1 MLDQLQSSDFAHLK
15 GTDISIRF
23 HPEVTLEARLL
34 DVSEVK
40 GDTTLERNPFSLI
53 LQTTQKKEAYPQAI
67 YTLIH
72 PEKGDMQLFM
82 VPLGNDGNGMRY
94 EIVFS

>member
-1 MLDQLQSSDFAHLK
+1 MLDQLQVSNFAHLEGK
-15 GTDISIRF
+15 NLNIRF
-23 HPEVTLEARLL
+23 TPEVTLEARLIE
-34 DVSEVK
+34 VSEVH
-40 GDTTLERNPFSLI
+40 GSTPLERNPFHLV
-53 LQTTQKKEAYPQAI
+53 LQTQQKNEYYQQAI

-72 PEKGDMQLFM
+72 PEKGEMQLFM

>member
-1 MLDQLQSSDFAHLK
+1 MIDQLQVSDFSHLD
-15 GTDISIRF
+15 GHTLHIRF
-23 HPEVTLEARLL
+23 SPEVTLEARLIE
-34 DVSEVK
+34 VSTVH
-40 GDTTLERNPFSLI
+40 GNTPLERHPFHLI
-53 LQTTQKKEAYPQAI
+53 LQTQQKDEYYQQAI

-72 PEKGDMQLFM
+72 PEKGDLHLFM

>member
-1 MLDQLQSSDFAHLK
+1 MQICFN
-15 GTDISIRF
+15 
-23 HPEVTLEARLL
+23 PEVTLEARLIEI
-34 DVSEVK
+34 SEVK
-40 GDTTLERNPFSLI
+40 SGTHLERNPFQMV
-53 LQTTQKKEAYPQAI
+53 LQTQQKDEYYPQAI

-72 PEKGDMQLFM
+72 PAKGDMQLFM